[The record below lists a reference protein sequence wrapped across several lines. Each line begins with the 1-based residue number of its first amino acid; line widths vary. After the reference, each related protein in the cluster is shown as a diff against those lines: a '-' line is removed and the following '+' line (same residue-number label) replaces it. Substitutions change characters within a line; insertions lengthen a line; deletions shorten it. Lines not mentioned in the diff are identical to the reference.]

1 MKKRTFTLAATAL
14 VAALG
19 LAGCA
24 QANQPAAK
32 VVDAT
37 ANSTIQLAAP
47 STAMAVTSTSFSNGK
62 SFNKD
67 QVFSGW
73 GCTGNNVS
81 PELSWSH
88 VPAGTKSFAVTM
100 FDPDAPTGSGWWH
113 WMVINIPAN
122 VTSLP
127 AGAGAKNSTTL
138 PTGAMQI
145 TNNFGYKGFGGAC
158 PPANA
163 KPHHYEIT
171 VYALNVPK
179 IDVPANAIPPLV
191 GYYMH
196 SHIIGEAQLIA
207 PTSMR

>member
-1 MKKRTFTLAATAL
+1 MKKRSFTLAATAL
-14 VAALG
+14 VAAFG

-24 QANQPAAK
+24 QANQTTT
-32 VVDAT
+32 VQDAN
-37 ANSTIQLAAP
+37 ANGTIQLKAP
-47 STAMAVTSTSFSNGK
+47 KTSMSVTSTDVINGK
-62 SFNKD
+62 TLQNS
-67 QVFSGW
+67 QVFGGW
-73 GCTGNNVS
+73 GCTGKNIS
-81 PELSWSH
+81 PELTWKNA
-88 VPAGTKSFAVTM
+88 PAGTKSFAVTM

-122 VTSLP
+122 VNNLP
-127 AGAGAKNSTTL
+127 AGAGAKDSTTL
-138 PTGAMQI
+138 PTGAQQI

-158 PPANA
+158 PPPNA

-196 SHIIGEAQLIA
+196 SHIIGEAQLVA